1 MANTTFSGPVRAGTI
16 VDTTGTTL
24 GTNVKNIGPVVL
36 TQSATVALTHT
47 TTAATALGII
57 IPANSQILSVQIMI
71 EQLFANSATT
81 TIAVGLSASNATNL
95 IAAASVS
102 ATATIVDP
110 TVPASAGAWR
120 TIGTSDVQLY
130 GITVANSA
138 TAGKARIVV
147 TYSQNA
153 ALAAL

>member
-36 TQSATVALTHT
+36 TQSSTVALTQA

-57 IPANSQILSVQIMI
+57 IPANSQILSVVIMI

-81 TIAVGLSASNATNL
+81 TIAVGKSAADATDL
-95 IAAASVS
+95 IAPASVS
-102 ATATIVDP
+102 GTATIVNP

-120 TIGTSDVQLY
+120 TVGTSDVQLY
-130 GITVANSA
+130 GIVVANSA